1 MRVTL
6 TRADKTR
13 IGRVIAIITCAALPL
28 HAAGTSTD
36 DLHLAISVG
45 ASNTIE
51 VILPLSLPTNEL
63 RYVEWSTDLDAWE
76 PVALDYGT
84 GWGNS
89 YPHVVDLT
97 NRPSGMA
104 LVDDEGIQQRF
115 YRAGARPA
123 PNLSSNQL
131 AARFLQQATFG
142 PTRATI
148 SNLVHTF
155 ALNYE
160 AWIDDQMQLPLFS
173 HRVFFRERSD
183 PTFISQ
189 TNNPGGDL
197 DASVY
202 PTEVGNVAS
211 NVQIGYRFGPADI
224 PEDTNSAAALLRP
237 PLDPILGANLRK
249 RVIWH
254 HAAITAEDQLRQR
267 VAWALAQIFVLGE
280 AGSSQPNVTEPWTH
294 FYDIFVRHAFGHFSD
309 ILSDV
314 TYHPTMGDYLTY
326 VNNKKEEDVDAD
338 GIPDI
343 FPDENYAREVMQL
356 FTIGLWQL
364 NSNGTF
370 QVDAAGDPIPTYDN
384 SDIEEFA
391 KVFTGL
397 RYEVARTNIEIRSG
411 NLIDP
416 MRSQESW
423 HDITEKTLLNG
434 NKLDANQ
441 TVRQDIDGLLKHLFQ
456 HPNVAPFIARK
467 LIQRLTRS
475 NPSPA
480 YIAEVATAFASGLYQ
495 GVGSGKR
502 GDLAATVKAIYLHPE
517 VRIPAASLADGNG
530 KLREPII
537 RLMHVARA
545 FNIYSIQTYG
555 LFPFHHLETE
565 LQQSPYQAPTVF
577 NFYTPD
583 YQPQGKVLNRELFA
597 PEFQIVTDVT
607 ALRVPNGIRELVY
620 NGLESP
626 IGRRWYHQAELDMS
640 HETSL
645 AGNVSNLIDHLDVI
659 LTAGRLEASNRAAL
673 ETALGGMPG
682 ATEGERA
689 SRVRRAIALFAL
701 LPEFNVLY

>member
-1 MRVTL
+1 MRATL
-6 TRADKTR
+6 TRADKAR
-13 IGRVIAIITCAALPL
+13 IGGMIAIITWAALPL
-28 HAAGTSTD
+28 HAAGTSPD
-36 DLHLAISVG
+36 DLNLAISVG

-51 VILPLSLPTNEL
+51 VILPGSPPTNEL
-63 RYVEWSTDLDAWE
+63 RYLEWSPDLYVWE

-89 YPHVVDLT
+89 YPHVVDLAE
-97 NRPSGMA
+97 RPAGTA
-104 LVDDEGIQQRF
+104 LVDDAGMHQRY
-115 YRAGARPA
+115 YRARALTA
-123 PNLSSNQL
+123 ANLSSNQL

-142 PTRATI
+142 PMRATI

-155 ALNYE
+155 ALDYG
-160 AWIDDQMQLPLFS
+160 AWMDDQMQRPLFS

-183 PTFISQ
+183 PTFVSQ
-189 TNNPGGDL
+189 TNNPGGVL
-197 DASVY
+197 DPSVY
-202 PTEVGNVAS
+202 PTEVGNVAT
-211 NVQIGYRFGPADI
+211 NVEIGYRFGAADI
-224 PEDTNSAAALLRP
+224 SEDTNSPAALLRP
-237 PLDPILGANLRK
+237 PLDPILGVTARK

-280 AGSSQPNVTEPWTH
+280 AGSSQKDATEQWTH
-294 FYDIFVRHAFGHFSD
+294 FYDIFVRHAFGNFSN
-309 ILSDV
+309 ILSEV
-314 TYHPTMGDYLTY
+314 TYHPKMGDYLTY
-326 VNNKKEEDVDAD
+326 VNNKKEEDVDGD
-338 GIPDI
+338 LIPDI

-364 NSNGTF
+364 NTNGTL
-370 QVDAAGDPIPTYDN
+370 QVDAADDPIPTYDN
-384 SDIEEFA
+384 GDIEEFA

-397 RYEVARTNIEIRSG
+397 RYALARTNIEIRSG

-423 HDITEKTLLNG
+423 HDVTEKTLLDG
-434 NKLDANQ
+434 SKLAAGQ
-441 TVRQDIDGLLKHLFQ
+441 TVRQDIDGLLTHLFE
-456 HPNVAPFIARK
+456 HANVAPFIARK
-467 LIQRLTRS
+467 LIQRLTCS

-480 YIAEVATAFASGLYQ
+480 YIAAVATAFASGLYQ
-495 GVGSGKR
+495 GVGSGQR

-555 LFPFHHLETE
+555 LFPFHHLQNE
-565 LQQSPYQAPTVF
+565 LQQSPYQAPSVF

-583 YQPQGKVLNRELFA
+583 YQPQGNVLNRKLFA

-607 ALRVPNGIRELVY
+607 ALRVPNAIRELVY
-620 NGLESP
+620 NGLENP
-626 IGRRWYHQAELDMS
+626 IGRRGYHQAELDLS
-640 HETSL
+640 YETGL
-645 AGNVSNLIDHLDVI
+645 AGNVSNLIDHLNVM
-659 LTAGRLEASNRAAL
+659 LTAGRLEVSNRAAL

-682 ATEGERA
+682 ATEQERTNRA
-689 SRVRRAIALFAL
+689 RRAVALFAL
-701 LPEFNVLY
+701 LPEFNVHY